1 MRRPVPSRRAPSPQA
16 PTFDSFYR
24 REYVRIVAIARSL
37 LRSGTA
43 AEDLAQE
50 SFAAAHRHW
59 ERISRFDDPAAWV
72 RRVAINR
79 ATSLRRQHGAEW
91 RALSRLGG
99 RAGED
104 TLPELSPQGTE
115 IWDAVRRL
123 PRRQAQAIVLHYVDQ
138 RTVEE
143 IGEILDC
150 TAGTVKTH
158 LFRARARLSESLS
171 AWNEES
177 A

>member
-1 MRRPVPSRRAPSPQA
+1 MQSQA
-16 PTFDSFYR
+16 ETFDTFYR
-24 REYVRIVAIARSL
+24 REYVRMVAIARAL

-50 SFAAAHRHW
+50 SFVAAHRHW

-72 RRVAINR
+72 RRVLINR
-79 ATSLRRQHGAEW
+79 ATSLRRRHGAEW

-99 RAGED
+99 RARED
-104 TLPELSPQGTE
+104 TLPELSPSGIE
-115 IWDAVRRL
+115 VWEAVRRL

-138 RTVEE
+138 LTVEE
-143 IGEILDC
+143 IGEVMGC
-150 TAGTVKTH
+150 TSGAVKTH